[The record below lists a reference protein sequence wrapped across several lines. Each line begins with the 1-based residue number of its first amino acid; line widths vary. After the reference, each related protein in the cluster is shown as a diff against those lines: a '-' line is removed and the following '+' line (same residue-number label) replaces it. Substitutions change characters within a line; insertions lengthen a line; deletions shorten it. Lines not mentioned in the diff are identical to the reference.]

1 MSIQTLQLK
10 HNTDNDALATPHRGS
25 SVLSE
30 PEYVQTVQKTL
41 GLKWEMSEHL
51 RQEFSVQNRDLE
63 ILDYKFGPAALGMKI
78 WSLVETR
85 ETQLKVL
92 STGDVGGETLTPV
105 KLSIVDS
112 RSAVLSTTDV
122 PVEEEEIFRLDATHV
137 GVPRFANDDIIRR
150 RYLEDLAEFIQHFSV
165 HEREAHHQLASSIMT
180 DIHVDIHQFYEFGPS
195 GEQEKAPLKVWSER
209 PTLRTFLEE
218 GPAQCLRRRFKAS
231 VEQPDENGQPDS
243 STEVRRSTKA
253 VAPTIVV
260 APPTELPEAI
270 PPRDDRTSLTAR
282 VSEKLTTIHTRRPSL
297 TPRPSTEPIMTG
309 NGHLAPQAASPP
321 VKEFEYQD
329 IDSARPP
336 QKPPTYQLPSSNR
349 DRFRWIHIPYTHAG
363 WVPVSKTYLA
373 TESEGCSR
381 SHAYREKLMLFSSPL
396 CFLFCLPSI
405 SYSLWLHYHISSLFY
420 LFLICVRS
428 VFYSFSLSVLFLLL
442 VTSSCL
448 HA

>member
-1 MSIQTLQLK
+1 MQLK
-10 HNTDNDALATPHRGS
+10 HDIDNDALATPHRGS
-25 SVLSE
+25 SVLSD

-85 ETQLKVL
+85 ETQLEVL

-105 KLSIVDS
+105 KLSVVDS

-137 GVPRFANDDIIRR
+137 GVPRFANDDIIRQ
-150 RYLEDLAEFIQHFSV
+150 RYLEDLARFIQYFSV

-180 DIHVDIHQFYEFGPS
+180 DIHVDIHQFYEFGPP
-195 GEQEKAPLKVWSER
+195 GEQEKAPFKVWSER

-218 GPAQCLRRRFKAS
+218 GPAQCLRRRFKAP
-231 VEQPDENGQPDS
+231 VEQPDENVQQES
-243 STEVRRSTKA
+243 SIEFRRPTKI

-270 PPRDDRTSLTAR
+270 PPRDNGTSLSAP
-282 VSEKLTTIHTRRPSL
+282 VSEKLASIHTRRPSL
-297 TPRPSTEPIMTG
+297 TPRSSTEPMAG
-309 NGHLAPQAASPP
+309 NGHLAPRAASPP
-321 VKEFEYQD
+321 VKDDEYRD
-329 IDSARPP
+329 TDGARRP
-336 QKPPTYQLPSSNR
+336 QKPPTFQLPGSNR

-363 WVPVSKTYLA
+363 WVPVSKTYFA
-373 TESEGCSR
+373 RESKGCNI
-381 SHAYREKLMLFSSPL
+381 SHPYREITVLFFSLLSI
-396 CFLFCLPSI
+396 LFYLPSI
-405 SYSLWLHYHISSLFY
+405 SHSLWLLYHILSLFY
-420 LFLICVRS
+420 LPSIHSLFR
-428 VFYSFSLSVLFLLL
+428 FYLDF
-442 VTSSCL
+442 C
-448 HA
+448 